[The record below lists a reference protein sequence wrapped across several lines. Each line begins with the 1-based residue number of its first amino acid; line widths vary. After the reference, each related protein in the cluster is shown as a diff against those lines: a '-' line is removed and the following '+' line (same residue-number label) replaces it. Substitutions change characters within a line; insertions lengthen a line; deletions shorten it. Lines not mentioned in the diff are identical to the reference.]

1 MILDVIGTSFYE
13 SNIED
18 LENYDLKELYKLAF
32 KNKIGLFFL
41 ERLEENKKIGELSKQ
56 LEEQRKL
63 KLKQENTWIRTVDA
77 LNKAKCEYA
86 IIKSIFPFPAI
97 PNDVD
102 ALILGDDAEYR
113 RAIEF
118 MKNDQFIVLDEAA
131 LEINLRDTTTAET
144 LKISEKEWVDVDL
157 YKEVGA
163 GRLVYMDKNKLKKY
177 LEIMDLKGRKISVLK
192 PYAEMAINIFHA
204 MYPER
209 IYTLM
214 IHYYILHTIYR
225 MNDEET
231 DDFVTLCKEQRIGNG
246 IRNTLS
252 VTEII
257 EEKCHGTVPKK
268 ITELRAKFGSRKE
281 YQISKI
287 PFVYPL
293 SVLINSLWG
302 KIGERKF
309 FISALKQIGVM
320 FNPKTANFVIKV
332 YKERASRDTY

>member
-13 SNIED
+13 SNLNE
-18 LENYDLKELYKLAF
+18 LKNYDLEELYDIAF

-41 ERLEENKKIGELSKQ
+41 EKLEENNQIGNLTSK

-63 KLKQENTWIRTVDA
+63 KIMQENTWMRTVDA

-102 ALILGDDAEYR
+102 ALILGDDKEYR

-118 MKNDQFIVLDEAA
+118 MKKDQFVVLDEAA
-131 LEINLRDTTTAET
+131 LEINLRDATTATT
-144 LKISEKEWVDVDL
+144 LKVLEKQWVDVDL

-163 GRLVYMDKNKLKKY
+163 SRLIYMDKNKLKNY
-177 LEIMDLKGRKISVLK
+177 LETIYLREKKIRVLK
-192 PYAEMAINIFHA
+192 PYAEMAMNIFHA

-214 IHYYILHTIYR
+214 VHYYILHTIFN
-225 MNDEET
+225 MTKEDIEN
-231 DDFVTLCKEQRIGNG
+231 FVIFCKEQRIENG
-246 IRNTLS
+246 VRNTLN
-252 VTEII
+252 VTELV
-257 EEKCHGTVPKK
+257 EEECHGKAPEKL
-268 ITELRAKFGSRKE
+268 ILLRKKFGSKKS
-281 YQISKI
+281 YHIKKL
-287 PFVYPL
+287 PYVYPL
-293 SVLINSLWG
+293 GELIDSLWG
-302 KIGERKF
+302 KLRERKF
-309 FISALKQIGVM
+309 FFSTLKQIIVM